1 VHFRGAKRSKRGC
14 SERQAG
20 GNEHMAR
27 ILVADDEKSICQ
39 LLEITFR
46 KAGHAVE
53 TVTSGTAAKKKIES
67 QACDLI
73 IADIRMPDMSGIELL
88 QHARASHS
96 TAAFI
101 LITAVPT
108 MPTAI
113 EALNLGAYRYVIK
126 TDKLVDE
133 IKLVVGHALEEMAL
147 LEENARLRREMLRV
161 FAQENIVGR
170 SEKIIAIL
178 EMVRSVAPT
187 NSTVLITGESGT
199 GKELVARAI
208 HEASQRRNQPFVSIN
223 CGAFPETLLESELFG
238 YFKGAFTGAD
248 TNRKGIIESA
258 SGGTLFLDEIGETS
272 PGMQVKLLRVLQE
285 RKVRPLGGT
294 QSIPV
299 DVRLVASTNRDLK
312 AMVLENQFREDF
324 YYRVSVIPIHVP
336 PLRERKDDLEPL
348 ARHFLK
354 KYSLEMGKPAK
365 DFDPLTL
372 SALMLYSWPGN
383 VRELENAIEHAVA
396 VGGAHDGVVRLE
408 HLPAAIHGIGSEGE
422 IPVEMPKEG
431 LNFESKLAE
440 VEKRYLVEALNLAGG
455 VRRRA
460 ADLLHMSYR
469 SFRHYAK
476 KHGV

>member
-1 VHFRGAKRSKRGC
+1 
-14 SERQAG
+14 
-20 GNEHMAR
+20 MAR
-27 ILVADDEKSICQ
+27 ILVVDDERSICQ

-46 KAGHAVE
+46 KSGHVVE
-53 TVTSGTAAKKKIES
+53 TVASGTAAKKKIES
-67 QACDLI
+67 QVHDVI
-73 IADIRMPDMSGIELL
+73 IADLRMPGLTGIELL
-88 QHARASHS
+88 QHARATHS

-133 IKLVVGHALEEMAL
+133 IMLVVNHALEEMAL
-147 LEENARLRREMLRV
+147 HEENARLRREMLRV
-161 FAQENIVGR
+161 FAQENIIGH
-170 SEKIIAIL
+170 SERIAAIL

-208 HEASQRRNQPFVSIN
+208 HEASQRRDKPFVSIN

-248 TNRKGIIESA
+248 SNRKGIIQSA
-258 SGGTLFLDEIGETS
+258 STGTLFLDEIGETS

-285 RKVRPLGGT
+285 RTVRPLGGT
-294 QSIPV
+294 QDIPV
-299 DVRLVASTNRDLK
+299 DLRLIASTNRDLK
-312 AMVLENQFREDF
+312 TMVAENQFREDF
-324 YYRVSVIPIHVP
+324 FYRVSVIPVHVP
-336 PLRERKDDLEPL
+336 PLRERQEDVEPL

-365 DFDPLTL
+365 DFDPAAL
-372 SALMLYSWPGN
+372 SVLMQYPWPGN

-396 VGGAHDGVVRLE
+396 VSRGHDDLVRLE
-408 HLPAAIHGIGSEGE
+408 HLPAAIRGVGSEGE
-422 IPVEMPKEG
+422 VLVEIPKEG
-431 LNFESKLAE
+431 VDLESKLAA
-440 VEKRYLVEALNLAGG
+440 VEKSYLVQALNLAGG
-455 VRRRA
+455 VRHRA

>member
-1 VHFRGAKRSKRGC
+1 
-14 SERQAG
+14 
-20 GNEHMAR
+20 MAR
-27 ILVADDEKSICQ
+27 ILVVDDEKSICQ

-46 KAGHAVE
+46 KAGHSVE
-53 TVTSGTAAKKKIES
+53 TVTSGQVARKKIES
-67 QACDLI
+67 QVYDVI
-73 IADIRMPDMSGIELL
+73 IADIRMPDLTGIDLL
-88 QHARASHS
+88 QHACATHS
-96 TAAFI
+96 PAAFI

-126 TDKLVDE
+126 TDKLVEE
-133 IKLVVGHALEEMAL
+133 IRLVVDRALEEMAL
-147 LEENARLRREMLRV
+147 HEENARLRREMLRV

-170 SEKIIAIL
+170 SEKISGIL
-178 EMVRSVAPT
+178 EIVRSVAPT

-208 HEASQRRNQPFVSIN
+208 HEASQRRDKAFVSIN

-248 TNRKGIIESA
+248 SNRKGIIESA
-258 SGGTLFLDEIGETS
+258 NGGTLFLDEIGETS

-285 RKVRPLGGT
+285 RMVRPLGGA
-294 QSIPV
+294 QDIPV
-299 DVRLVASTNRDLK
+299 DIRLIASTNRDLK
-312 AMVLENQFREDF
+312 AMVAESRFREDF
-324 YYRVSVIPIHVP
+324 YYRVSVIPLHVP
-336 PLRERKDDLEPL
+336 PLRERKDDIEPL

-354 KYSLEMGKPAK
+354 KYALEMGKAAK
-365 DFDPLTL
+365 DFGPAAL
-372 SALMLYSWPGN
+372 SALMHYPWPGN
-383 VRELENAIEHAVA
+383 VRELENAVEHAVA
-396 VGGAHDGVVRLE
+396 VGDGRDTLARLE
-408 HLPAAIHGIGSEGE
+408 GLPGAVQGTGSGGE
-422 IPVEMPKEG
+422 LLVDIPKEG
-431 LNFESKLAE
+431 VEFESKIAE
-440 VEKRYLVEALNLAGG
+440 VEKRYLTEALELTGG

>member
-1 VHFRGAKRSKRGC
+1 
-14 SERQAG
+14 
-20 GNEHMAR
+20 MAR
-27 ILVADDEKSICQ
+27 LLVVDDEKSICQ
-39 LLEITFR
+39 LLEIAFR
-46 KAGHAVE
+46 KAGHSVE
-53 TVTSGTAAKKKIES
+53 TATNGQLARKKIES
-67 QACDLI
+67 QVYDVI
-73 IADIRMPDMSGIELL
+73 IADIRMPDLTGIDLL
-88 QHARASHS
+88 HHARSTRSH
-96 TAAFI
+96 AAFI
-101 LITAVPT
+101 VITAVPT
-108 MPTAI
+108 MPSAI

-126 TDKLVDE
+126 TDKLVEE
-133 IKLVVGHALEEMAL
+133 ITLVVERALEELAL
-147 LEENARLRREMLRV
+147 HEENARLRREMLRL

-170 SEKIIAIL
+170 SERIAAIL

-208 HEASQRRNQPFVSIN
+208 HEASQRRDKAFVSIN

-285 RKVRPLGGT
+285 RMVRPLGGT
-294 QSIPV
+294 QNIPV
-299 DVRLVASTNRDLK
+299 DVRLIASTNRDLK
-312 AMVLENQFREDF
+312 AMVAENQFREDF
-324 YYRVSVIPIHVP
+324 FYRVSVIPIHVP
-336 PLRERKDDLEPL
+336 PLRERKDDIEPL

-354 KYSLEMGKPAK
+354 KYALEMGKPVK
-365 DFDPLTL
+365 DFESCAI
-372 SALMLYSWPGN
+372 SALTHHLWPGN

-396 VGGAHDGVVRLE
+396 VSGDRDGMVGLE
-408 HLPAAIHGIGSEGE
+408 HLPGSMHGMEPAGGMRVAI
-422 IPVEMPKEG
+422 PKEG
-431 LNFESKLAE
+431 LDFETQIAG
-440 VEKRYLVEALNLAGG
+440 VEKHYLVEALSLAGG